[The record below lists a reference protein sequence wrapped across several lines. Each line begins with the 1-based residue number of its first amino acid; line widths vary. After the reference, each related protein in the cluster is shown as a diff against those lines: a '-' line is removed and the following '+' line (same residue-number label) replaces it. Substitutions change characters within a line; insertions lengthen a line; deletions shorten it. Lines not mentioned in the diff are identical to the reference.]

1 MTAVVQGELPVQAEV
16 PRMREQP
23 RLSASLDLVALPTAV
38 SVARMFVVDTLRRWG
53 AMFIESDMEEVAAE
67 LVALAIEATGPNEG
81 TSWTDI
87 TELKPITLRLLGYQR
102 HIVFEVTDE
111 HDEELAL
118 PEDVELPDD
127 RGLGLVDARAG
138 RWGSRLTQTGRVMW
152 AELAVYE
159 RTRAGLPRR
168 ERRPSPTP
176 RSQTSGDRRNE
187 DDSGLLRRV
196 RDGLERL

>member
-1 MTAVVQGELPVQAEV
+1 MTAIVQGELPVQAEV

-23 RLSASLDLVALPTAV
+23 RFSAVLDLVALPTAV
-38 SVARMFVVDTLRRWG
+38 SVARMFVADTLRRWG
-53 AMFIESDMEEVAAE
+53 AMFIEPDMEKVAAE
-67 LVALAIEATGPNEG
+67 LVALAVEATGPDEG
-81 TSWTDI
+81 TSWSDI

-118 PEDVELPDD
+118 PEDVELSDD

-159 RTRAGLPRR
+159 RTGAGLPRR
-168 ERRPSPTP
+168 TRRPSPTP
-176 RSQTSGDRRNE
+176 RSQMGGRRHDE
-187 DDSGLLRRV
+187 AYYEFLGTVLEK
-196 RDGLERL
+196 LERL